1 MAISETT
8 TIPAA
13 ARIRPDDDASG
24 VDKALRIAFV
34 LASGVII
41 FIAGA
46 LISAAN
52 IFPGPEIAA
61 AYQGGRALY
70 EKLTLTSDPFATD
83 LWKPERTTD
92 KGTTVYD
99 PEAVQ
104 PGVTLYASGHDAAA
118 YLIDMNGRVL
128 HEWRRPFSSVWND
141 TAKVKTPQPDP
152 YVYFRK
158 VRMFEN
164 GDLLAIYEGVGDTPY
179 GYGMVKLDR
188 NSNILWS
195 FLDYTHHDFDV
206 GPDGRIYVLTHD
218 FSRTPTPEFG
228 NLQNPR
234 IEDSLVVLSPDGR
247 ELQRIPLLDPVAKSR
262 YRHLLH
268 TVSSYSVGDPLH
280 TNDVD
285 LISKAAA
292 RNFPFGKP
300 GQILISFRE
309 LNAIGVLDVRQKR
322 MTWMARGPWIGQHD
336 PDILPNGNIILF
348 DNYGEFEGPRGT
360 SRIVE
365 FNPRTTGIVWRYV
378 GEPGNRFDSNIRSEQ
393 QRLANGNTLIVESNG
408 GRILEVTPA
417 GRTVWQFINP
427 VRGGAEGEKIAIV
440 SSAER
445 LPAADVGFVQL
456 AHDRNKQGKA
466 GP

>member
-1 MAISETT
+1 MMTVSQ
-8 TIPAA
+8 AA
-13 ARIRPDDDASG
+13 ADSVLPALPDAQPSGGESG
-24 VDKALRIAFV
+24 VDKVLRAAFV
-34 LASGVII
+34 LAFGVII
-41 FIAGA
+41 FVAGA
-46 LISAAN
+46 LLSAAN

-61 AYQGGRALY
+61 AYQGGWALY
-70 EKLTLTSDPFATD
+70 DKLSQASDPFASD
-83 LWKPERTTD
+83 LWKPERTPD
-92 KGTTVYD
+92 KGTMVYD
-99 PEAVQ
+99 RDAVQ
-104 PGVTLYASGHDAAA
+104 PGVTLYASGHAAAA
-118 YLIDMNGRVL
+118 YLVDVDGRIL
-128 HEWRRPFSSVWND
+128 HEWCRPYSSVWND
-141 TAKVKTPQPDP
+141 TAKVKRPQPDP

-158 VRMFEN
+158 VKMFAN

-188 NSNILWS
+188 NSNVLWR

-218 FSRTPTPEFG
+218 FSKAPTPDFG

-292 RNFPFGKP
+292 RNFPYGKP

-309 LNAIGVLDVRQKR
+309 LNAIGVLDPKLKR
-322 MTWMARGPWIGQHD
+322 MVWMARGSWIGQHD

-348 DNYGEFEGPRGT
+348 DNYGQFEGPGGA
-360 SRIVE
+360 SRVME
-365 FNPRTTGIVWRYV
+365 FNPRNMSIAWQYAGDS
-378 GEPGNRFDSNIRSEQ
+378 GNRFDSSIRSEQ

-417 GRTVWQFINP
+417 GRIVWRFINP
-427 VRGGAEGEKIAIV
+427 VRGGAKGEKIAIV

-445 LPAADVGFVQL
+445 LPMADAGFVQL
-456 AHDRNKQGKA
+456 AHGGN
-466 GP
+466 